1 MNPAITKIAGSTAIA
16 ISLSAGAVMAHHGV
30 TGLYDTSGPI
40 ILAGTV
46 TGTVFTP
53 PHPVISV
60 RVEAAEPKLP
70 AAVAQRTDEFAGTA
84 IVRSED
90 VGKVRD
96 IEFSPVRTFYDL
108 ADTVKVG
115 DRVLIVALRN
125 CRPPHQLRSSWM
137 QLSDGQIVSYEGG
150 LHRRADGCP

>member
-1 MNPAITKIAGSTAIA
+1 MT
-16 ISLSAGAVMAHHGV
+16 AHHGV
-30 TGLYDTSGPI
+30 TGLYDTSMPI
-40 ILAGTV
+40 VLAGTV
-46 TGTVFTP
+46 TQTAFTP

-60 RVEAAEPKLP
+60 RVETAEPKLP
-70 AAVAQRTDEFAGTA
+70 AAAGLRTDEFTGTA
-84 IVRSED
+84 NVRSED

-96 IEFSPVRTFYDL
+96 VEFSPVRIFYDL

-115 DRVLIVALRN
+115 DRIVIVALRN

>member
-1 MNPAITKIAGSTAIA
+1 MNSATMKLAGAAAIA
-16 ISLSAGAVMAHHGV
+16 VTLSAGAVMAHHGV
-30 TGLYDTSGPI
+30 TGLYDTSVPI

-46 TGTVFTP
+46 TDTVFSP

-60 RVEAAEPKLP
+60 RVEAAEPRLP
-70 AAVAQRTDEFAGTA
+70 AAVGQRGDEFTGPAV
-84 IVRSED
+84 VRAED

-115 DRVLIVALRN
+115 DRVLIIALRN